1 MSTPDPTRDLEAA
14 TQRVRELSEQVVEQA
29 KKNGLAWMEGYER
42 MLKNLLDL
50 EEQAAKGMGTEWAS
64 TLATAHANF
73 VKDTS
78 EVLFSAI
85 RQQLKT

>member
-1 MSTPDPTRDLEAA
+1 MSTPDPMRDLEAA

-42 MLKNLLDL
+42 VLKNLLDL
-50 EEQAAKGMGTEWAS
+50 EEQAAKGTGAEWAS

-73 VKDTS
+73 VRDTS
-78 EVLFSAI
+78 EVLLSAMS
-85 RQQLKT
+85 QQLKT